1 MNTPNPKVL
10 VIEDDGT
17 VRRMLVRFLRLN
29 QYLVKD
35 ATDFDEAMQTIE
47 EDQCFDVILL
57 DVNFPGGGGLELL
70 PHLKRK
76 CSDATVIVVS
86 ATEDLNVVSRLM
98 EDGAADFVAKP
109 FDVTQLLEHIER
121 HLHTHS

>member
-1 MNTPNPKVL
+1 MNIPNPKVL

-29 QYLVKD
+29 RYLVKD
-35 ATDFDEAMQTIE
+35 ATDFEEAMQAIE

-70 PHLKRK
+70 PHLKQK

-86 ATEDLNVVSRLM
+86 ATEDLNVVSQLM

-121 HLHTHS
+121 HLHAHS